1 VATALKRREIDLD
14 KAAKERKAQIDYR
27 GPSAERVRAAGGFYE
42 IGGDRQVG
50 QKYTMQD
57 SPLDRMMA
65 RNAIDPA
72 EYSAL
77 RKYAHHWYHG
87 GLLSSVGSVDL
98 NRIFASD
105 PLSMSG
111 MAKSEGQAHHRQQY
125 RQARAEL
132 GHRPGIVVDNVV
144 CQELSLE
151 VAGYAIGWT
160 NRPQAVA
167 AATEMLRDAGY
178 RLSRHWGLG

>member
-1 VATALKRREIDLD
+1 MTMTLKRKPQVVFRAVEGPTD
-14 KAAKERKAQIDYR
+14 ERR
-27 GPSAERVRAAGGFYE
+27 RHAGGFYE
-42 IGGDRQVG
+42 IGGDDRAS
-50 QKYTMQD
+50 QKFTMQD
-57 SPLDRMMA
+57 SPLDRMKA
-65 RNAIDPA
+65 RDAIGPK

-77 RKYAHHWYHG
+77 RKYAHHWYYG

-98 NRIFASD
+98 NRVFASD

-125 RQARAEL
+125 RRARSIL
-132 GHRPGIVVDNVV
+132 GHRPGIVVDSVV
-144 CQELSLE
+144 CQEHNLE

-178 RLSRHWGLG
+178 RLAKYWGMS

>member
-1 VATALKRREIDLD
+1 MAQALKRKTQIIYHAVDGPTE
-14 KAAKERKAQIDYR
+14 ERKR
-27 GPSAERVRAAGGFYE
+27 RADGFFEVGGE
-42 IGGDRQVG
+42 DRAN

-57 SPLDRMMA
+57 SPLERMRC
-65 RNAIDPA
+65 RNAIDPI
-72 EYSAL
+72 EYAAL

-125 RQARAEL
+125 RNARAL
-132 GHRPGIVVDNVV
+132 IGHRPGIVVENVV
-144 CQELSLE
+144 CQEHSLE
-151 VAGYAIGWT
+151 IAGYAIGWT
-160 NRPQAVA
+160 NRPQAQA
-167 AATEMLRDAGY
+167 AATEILRDAGY
-178 RLSRHWGLG
+178 RLARHWGLG